1 MSNNTNVYHFPN
13 NELQAL
19 AYLYLKNQDLSDKS
33 PTEIYDIFINA
44 YIELTNAKKTKK
56 SEKYQHN

>member
-1 MSNNTNVYHFPN
+1 MNNNINVNHFPE

-19 AYLYLKNQDLSDKS
+19 AYLYLKNQDLSGKS

-44 YIELTNAKKTKK
+44 YIDIYVFIFEF
-56 SEKYQHN
+56 

>member
-1 MSNNTNVYHFPN
+1 MNNNINVNHFPE

-19 AYLYLKNQDLSDKS
+19 AYLYLKNQDLSGKS

-44 YIELTNAKKTKK
+44 YIELCHAKKAK
-56 SEKYQHN
+56 KYQYNQ